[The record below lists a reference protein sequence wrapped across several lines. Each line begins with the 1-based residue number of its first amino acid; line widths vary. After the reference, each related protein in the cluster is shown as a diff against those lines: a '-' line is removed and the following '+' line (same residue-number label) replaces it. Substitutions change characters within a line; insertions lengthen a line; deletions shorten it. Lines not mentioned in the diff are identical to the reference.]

1 LTSFISHIEFWKFK
15 TTSPTLQSL
24 GSSLLVF
31 FHSNFADALSEKARA
46 KGLQRDDYRI
56 KALIQNGKVMT
67 KDHEGNIKTITLRE
81 NEALIFVEIYDDSD
95 WRDFQKYQSHFIA
108 PYLLCQN

>member
-1 LTSFISHIEFWKFK
+1 MRNKRKSQAECEIILMNRIFNRDLDLNM
-15 TTSPTLQSL
+15 SPP
-24 GSSLLVF
+24 
-31 FHSNFADALSEKARA
+31 NFADSLSEKARA

-56 KALIQNGKVMT
+56 KALIENGKVMT

-95 WRDFQKYQSHFIA
+95 WLYFQKQIKEEE
-108 PYLLCQN
+108 NKKK

>member
-1 LTSFISHIEFWKFK
+1 M
-15 TTSPTLQSL
+15 SPP
-24 GSSLLVF
+24 
-31 FHSNFADALSEKARA
+31 NFADSLSEKARA

-95 WRDFQKYQSHFIA
+95 WL
-108 PYLLCQN
+108 YLHKQIKGEENKKK